1 MSIFHRL
8 DNNCIVRLYCIEKL
22 PNTAIDLKLH
32 ERHFLLY
39 VSFGDWIAHLCDF
52 VAFPG
57 ALILMVDGPH
67 LSVISVFIFLYL
79 RGGRSGEA
87 GVSYPSISFLYVL
100 FSICKYS
107 QYFIFT
113 FPATL

>member
-1 MSIFHRL
+1 MS
-8 DNNCIVRLYCIEKL
+8 
-22 PNTAIDLKLH
+22 H

-57 ALILMVDGPH
+57 VLMVDGPH

-87 GVSYPSISFLYVL
+87 GVSYPSISFLYFHTEYANNTNILCLL
-100 FSICKYS
+100 FCTDI
-107 QYFIFT
+107 
-113 FPATL
+113 ATNIHSLPGAGRNMNIPFAINW